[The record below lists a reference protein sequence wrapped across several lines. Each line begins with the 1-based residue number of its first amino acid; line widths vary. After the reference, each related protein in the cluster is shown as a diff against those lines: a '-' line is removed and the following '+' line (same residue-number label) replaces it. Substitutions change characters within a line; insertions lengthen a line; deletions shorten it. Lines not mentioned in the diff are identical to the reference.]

1 MGIITVTGTT
11 YAIFTTTTT
20 QEGTNTIET
29 LKCLELEFSNQKN
42 VINLS
47 NTYPMLDERGSKNT
61 PYTFTLTNKCG
72 TYVEYSVGLAINK
85 DNTLE
90 DKYVKTI
97 FSLANDTGEPVLLT
111 DRVAGEVYNN
121 KKTYIFRNDGLEN
134 NASKDYKL
142 VLWVDESATKNQKGQ
157 SFIGNIII
165 NTKPIKN
172 EGQKIITVDLDG
184 GNLLQELNE
193 IYREGMKIKLPV
205 PAKAGYHF
213 TKWEITSGDAIVDE
227 NNYLTIGKENVS
239 LKAYYQGGLILTLE
253 LNGGS
258 TTQTFNEV
266 YGGGEKITLTEPSK
280 EGSIFAG
287 WRIISGDGILDGNVL
302 TINTESVVIEALW
315 QQTWNFDFTGS
326 EQTFT
331 VPYTGVYKLETWGAQ
346 GGNGWYKY
354 SYTNAEGGVGG
365 YSYGTYFAKKGTK
378 LYINVGEQGQKSK
391 MLSSTTEASPT
402 PYKSYNGGG
411 RNNSVYSNP
420 YYYANGGGGGATHIA
435 TKSGLLATLEDN
447 KSSILIVAGG
457 GGGANLSWDKNISEN
472 GGYCEYNGGSGGGY
486 NGNSGISWSESY
498 EYGLGGQ
505 QQSISSGTYK
515 GAFGQGADGGTTGA
529 GGGGGYYGG
538 NGSKSWGSAG
548 GGSGYIGNSRLS
560 NKGMYCYNCEESSNE
575 STKTTS
581 VTCSSGFSVETCSKI
596 GNGYARIIF
605 IGKNVPTSSTSYE
618 YLYTGTVQ
626 EFVVPYTGK
635 YKIELWGAQGG
646 AELRYNTISHEN
658 WVNGGYGGYTKGVIA
673 LEKGETLYIYV
684 GEAGSIGT
692 NGNNS
697 ESTVG
702 QGARATFNGGGAGGN
717 AGGSESLP
725 YHDYSGGNSG
735 GGATDVRL
743 MSGSWDNVTSLR
755 SRIMVAGGGGGYVDY
770 SEATGPSG
778 DLSSAGGLISEKG
791 CSVVNENGSFLD
803 KAGSLANQTSGNA
816 FGIGGTGS
824 ESGYAEYCS
833 GHSGGGGGYYGG
845 GGALNTGYYCY
856 KIGGGGG
863 SSFISGH
870 TGSVAVKSQTD
881 SSAKSGCTTGTSD
894 NTCSIHY
901 SNKVF
906 TDTVMIDGRG
916 YSWTNIKG
924 NLKKMPSPYGYNYDE
939 GTGHLGNGYAKISFV
954 S

>member
-1 MGIITVTGTT
+1 MNYID
-11 YAIFTTTTT
+11 
-20 QEGTNTIET
+20 N
-29 LKCLELEFSNQKN
+29 KN
-42 VINLS
+42 KIYKV
-47 NTYPMLDERGSKNT
+47 
-61 PYTFTLTNKCG
+61 
-72 TYVEYSVGLAINK
+72 
-85 DNTLE
+85 
-90 DKYVKTI
+90 I
-97 FSLANDTGEPVLLT
+97 FS
-111 DRVAGEVYNN
+111 
-121 KKTYIFRNDGLEN
+121 I
-134 NASKDYKL
+134 
-142 VLWVDESATKNQKGQ
+142 
-157 SFIGNIII
+157 IG
-165 NTKPIKN
+165 
-172 EGQKIITVDLDG
+172 
-184 GNLLQELNE
+184 
-193 IYREGMKIKLPV
+193 
-205 PAKAGYHF
+205 F
-213 TKWEITSGDAIVDE
+213 
-227 NNYLTIGKENVS
+227 
-239 LKAYYQGGLILTLE
+239 ILTLSGVSYAYFATRINNNE
-253 LNGGS
+253 NAS
-258 TTQTFNEV
+258 TIIGEAANLILEFKEGEQITGNDIFPGWSSTKTFTVNNKNNVNLSYDLYIIDIENN
-266 YGGGEKITLTEPSK
+266 LM
-280 EGSIFAG
+280 EGSISYKIESTNGGYNKDKVLLPSEDEIIAKKINIKANTIHNYKITVYYNNLDVNQESDKGKTFLFKIYIKESMSSKLIVDLNNGTSKQNFNKYYKAKEIIELEEPIRDGYTFAG
-287 WRIISGDGILDGNVL
+287 WEVITGDGIIDGNKL
-302 TINTESVVIEALW
+302 TMGNNNVSIKALW
-315 QQTWNFDFTGS
+315 QETWNFDFTGS

-331 VPYTGVYKLETWGAQ
+331 VPYDGLYKLETWGAQ

-391 MLSSTTEASPT
+391 MLSSSTEASPT

-435 TKSGLLATLEDN
+435 TMSGLLATLEDN

-457 GGGANLSWDKNISEN
+457 GGGANLSWDNNISEN

-486 NGNSGISWSESY
+486 KGNSGISWSESY

-505 QQSISSGTYK
+505 QQSILSGTYK
-515 GAFGQGADGGTTGA
+515 GTFGQGADGGTTGA

-618 YLYTGTVQ
+618 YLYTGIVQ
-626 EFVVPYTGK
+626 EFVAPYTGK

-717 AGGSESLP
+717 AGGSASLP